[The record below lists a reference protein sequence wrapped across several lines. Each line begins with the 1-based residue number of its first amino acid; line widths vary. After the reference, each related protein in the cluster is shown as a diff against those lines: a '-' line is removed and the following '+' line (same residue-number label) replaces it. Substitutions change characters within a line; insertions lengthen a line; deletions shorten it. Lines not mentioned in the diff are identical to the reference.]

1 MLTIPTPKSAAP
13 TGESGP
19 TPLGETS
26 WLDSIGGPWHH
37 GGSKPGPK
45 DRASEGSS
53 LGALDS
59 PNLVARL
66 SWLDALGEAW
76 HEGGSTPLDGA
87 PARRQRGIT
96 AQAVQLLGAC
106 HTAAASQ
113 PLATQAEH
121 ATLQVEHA
129 TRLQC
134 VCGARYAEGMPYL
147 ERGEQACHFC
157 VGDEAGQPAGLL
169 LGRAVGINH
178 VAVRFDQGGGSYSW
192 VHPRVY
198 SLLVVP
204 PLAAWGPHGY

>member
-1 MLTIPTPKSAAP
+1 MLTIPTPKSIAP
-13 TGESGP
+13 SGESGP

-37 GGSKPGPK
+37 GGAKPRPK
-45 DRASEGSS
+45 PDGTSEGSS
-53 LGALDS
+53 LGGLDS

-66 SWLDALGEAW
+66 SWLDALGEPW
-76 HEGGSTPLDGA
+76 HEAGSTPPDGA

-96 AQAVQLLGAC
+96 AQAVQLLVAC

-113 PLATQAEH
+113 PLGTQTEH
-121 ATLQVEHA
+121 ATLQAEHA

-134 VCGARYAEGMPYL
+134 VCGARYAEGVPCL

-169 LGRAVGINH
+169 LGRAAGPDH
-178 VAVRFDQGGGSYSW
+178 VAVRFDQGGASYSW
-192 VHPRVY
+192 VHLPARRTPGG
-198 SLLVVP
+198 SP
-204 PLAAWGPHGY
+204 G